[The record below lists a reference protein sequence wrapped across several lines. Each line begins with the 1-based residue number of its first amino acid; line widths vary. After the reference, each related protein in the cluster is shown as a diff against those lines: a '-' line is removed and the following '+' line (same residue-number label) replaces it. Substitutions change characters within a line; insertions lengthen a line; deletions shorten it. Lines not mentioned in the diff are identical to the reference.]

1 MASLK
6 IPLVIRQRRKKSRF
20 KFTHRTSHIV
30 ALINYSSS
38 LLSNF
43 IESEF
48 QLIVVRGDLLSL
60 WPSHVLSRAKRE
72 PLHLFLALETTA
84 NANLLT
90 AKNVFLVHALNGT
103 IARTEWLTLSQHNK
117 FNRLSIYAERCAH
130 TFAFE
135 ALCTLKLGAV
145 WMHLNRKKVQSR
157 ARRIGSL
164 GKGIAGGA
172 RVDWSRTAT
181 DMKSATSYLNANSA
195 LLPLNVVN

>member
-20 KFTHRTSHIV
+20 KFTHRTSLLLSIH
-30 ALINYSSS
+30 SSS

-172 RVDWSRTAT
+172 RVDRSRTAT
-181 DMKSATSYLNANSA
+181 DMKSATSYLNA